1 MAKLDSSLKNMT
13 LSLLLISLVMSAA
26 LGFVYNVT
34 QEPIAKSMKAKE
46 TNAIKEV
53 LPVFDNDPMVSPL
66 QINGLTF
73 YIATKGK
80 DTIGYAA
87 KTFTDRGYSGRFE
100 LMVGFLPN
108 GSINNIVVLQQNETP
123 GLGSN
128 MSQDKFSSQFLKL
141 NIGELPDK
149 LLKVRKDG
157 GEIDAI
163 SAATITSR
171 AYCNALQKAYD
182 ELMKIQEES
191 K

>member
-13 LSLLLISLVMSAA
+13 LSLLLISLFMSAA

-34 QEPIAKSMKAKE
+34 KEPITKSMKAKE
-46 TNAIKEV
+46 TNAIKDV
-53 LPVFDNDPMVSPL
+53 LPSFDNDPMSSPL

-80 DTIGYAA
+80 DTVGYAA
-87 KTFTDRGYSGRFE
+87 KTYTDRGYSGRFD

-128 MSQDKFSSQFLKL
+128 MSQDKFRSQFLKL